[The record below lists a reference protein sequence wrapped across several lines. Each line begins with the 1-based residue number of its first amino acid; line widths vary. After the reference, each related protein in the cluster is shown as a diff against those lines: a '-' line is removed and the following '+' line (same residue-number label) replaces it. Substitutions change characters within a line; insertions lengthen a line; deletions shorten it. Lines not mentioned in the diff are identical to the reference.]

1 MSAESTKPAAQNAE
15 PATRHPSNL
24 RTALVLGLI
33 AAVFFGGV
41 VVNRMLF
48 G

>member
-1 MSAESTKPAAQNAE
+1 MTAQQHGPAHGQNTA
-15 PATRHPSNL
+15 PARPSNL

-33 AAVFFGGV
+33 AAVFFAGV
-41 VVNRMLF
+41 IVNRYLI